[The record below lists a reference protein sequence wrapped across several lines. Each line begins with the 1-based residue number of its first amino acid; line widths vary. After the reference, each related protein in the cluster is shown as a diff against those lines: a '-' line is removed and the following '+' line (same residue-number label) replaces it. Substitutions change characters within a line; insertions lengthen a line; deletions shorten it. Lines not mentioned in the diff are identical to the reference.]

1 MGHKKILE
9 GREKAD
15 RLGTLGSEA
24 QSGDVSPGFSFSFV
38 YSRLGA
44 EEAGNLEMPKEQPKK
59 NPQQKPILSSQKTR
73 KEQPNQTKFLGSNH
87 ILQLKT
93 TTEQW
98 PHSHPHQQKWIGN
111 LDLLPH

>member
-59 NPQQKPILSSQKTR
+59 TRSKSLFALAKRHGKSSLTR
-73 KEQPNQTKFLGSNH
+73 QNF
-87 ILQLKT
+87 
-93 TTEQW
+93 
-98 PHSHPHQQKWIGN
+98 
-111 LDLLPH
+111 